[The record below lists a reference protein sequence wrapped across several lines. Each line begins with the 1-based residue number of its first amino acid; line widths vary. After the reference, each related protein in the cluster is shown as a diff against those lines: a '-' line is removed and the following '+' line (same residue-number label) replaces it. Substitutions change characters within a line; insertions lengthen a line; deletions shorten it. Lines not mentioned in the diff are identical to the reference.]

1 MLLYAVRLPPV
12 AICKSLKILYSLTI
26 ISIIHSNDYPHN
38 QLNFKK
44 DVQERKRKFTY
55 VNNFHRM
62 GHLLDVQRGMDTLFW
77 LYEIYLKISI
87 PRTF

>member
-1 MLLYAVRLPPV
+1 MDVEFSNVSLILLNVAVYAVRLPPV

-44 DVQERKRKFTY
+44 DVQEREKEK
-55 VNNFHRM
+55 
-62 GHLLDVQRGMDTLFW
+62 
-77 LYEIYLKISI
+77 IYLCE
-87 PRTF
+87 

>member
-1 MLLYAVRLPPV
+1 MDVEFSNVSLILLNNVVVVYAVRLPPV

-44 DVQERKRKFTY
+44 DVREK
-55 VNNFHRM
+55 
-62 GHLLDVQRGMDTLFW
+62 
-77 LYEIYLKISI
+77 EKINLCE
-87 PRTF
+87 